1 MPLLWIVTLIWAFS
15 FSLIDVYI
23 AGKVDAYFAVWSRML
38 LATLLFLPLLSR
50 RVRPAL
56 ALRLM
61 AIGGIQLGLMFTLL
75 YHAFAFLSVPEVLLF
90 TIMTPI
96 WVLVLEDARV
106 GRFRPR
112 ALWPALAAVA
122 GAALIR
128 YQPLEADLW
137 QGFALV
143 QAANLCFAFGQ
154 VAYRNLDHDVP
165 RHQAFGWFFVGALVF
180 ASLALALFGNLE
192 RQPQSGLQWTVLLW
206 LGLGASGL
214 GYFLWNLGATRVSAA
229 RLAVMNNVL
238 IPAGILVNL
247 LLWQRDADLLRLALG
262 GGIILLS
269 LWWSPPKDP
278 AAASGTR
285 EPGQ

>member
-1 MPLLWIVTLIWAFS
+1 MILLWVVTLIWAFS

-50 RVRPAL
+50 QVSKGL
-56 ALRLM
+56 AGRLM
-61 AIGGIQLGLMFTLL
+61 AIGAIQLGLMFTLL
-75 YHAFAFLSVPEVLLF
+75 YHAFAYLSVPEVLLF

-96 WVLVLEDARV
+96 WVMVLEDARL

-112 ALWPALAAVA
+112 ALWPALVAVA

-128 YQPLEADLW
+128 YQPLEPGLW
-137 QGFALV
+137 YGFALV
-143 QAANLCFAFGQ
+143 QCANLCFAFGQ
-154 VAYRNLDHDVP
+154 VAYRSLSHEVP
-165 RHQAFGWFFVGALVF
+165 RHQAFGWFFVGALAF
-180 ASLALALFGNLE
+180 ATLALMAFGNLD
-192 RQPQSGLQWTVLLW
+192 RLPQSPVQWGILVW

-238 IPAGILVNL
+238 IPAGIIVNL
-247 LLWQRDADLLRLALG
+247 LLWQQDADLLRLLIG
-262 GGIILLS
+262 GGVILLS

-278 AAASGTR
+278 TAARDRSER
-285 EPGQ
+285 GQ

>member
-38 LATLLFLPLLSR
+38 LATLLFAPLLSR
-50 RVRPAL
+50 RVGMTL
-56 ALRLM
+56 ASKLM
-61 AIGGIQLGLMFTLL
+61 LIGAVQLGLMFTLL

-96 WVLVLEDARV
+96 WVMVLDDARV

-112 ALWPALAAVA
+112 ALWPALAAVV

-128 YQPLEADLW
+128 YQPLEPGLW
-137 QGFALV
+137 FGFALV
-143 QAANLCFAFGQ
+143 QGANLCFAFGQ
-154 VAYRNLDHDVP
+154 VAYRSLPHTVP
-165 RHQAFGWFFVGALVF
+165 RHQAFGWFFVGAL
-180 ASLALALFGNLE
+180 ALASVALMLFGNLE
-192 RQPQSGLQWTVLLW
+192 RLPQSSLQWGVLLW

-214 GYFLWNLGATRVSAA
+214 GYFLWNLGATRVSTAQ
-229 RLAVMNNVL
+229 LAVMNNVL

-247 LLWQRDADLLRLALG
+247 LLWQRDADLFRLALG

-269 LWWSPPKDP
+269 LWWSPPKATETGCDSRG
-278 AAASGTR
+278 SG
-285 EPGQ
+285 Q